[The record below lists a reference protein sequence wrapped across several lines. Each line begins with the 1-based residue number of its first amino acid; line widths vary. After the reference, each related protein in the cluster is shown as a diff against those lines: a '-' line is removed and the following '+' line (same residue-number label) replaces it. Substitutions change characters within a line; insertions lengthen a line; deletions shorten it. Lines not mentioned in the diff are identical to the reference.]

1 MNHNRLKHRPAWDR
15 VKSACISVL
24 LTLNIL
30 LLAVFGAV
38 KGYDAWCSYQ
48 TRIRMDS
55 LLAQRGILCGSSVYH
70 TLENCPQAYTLRT
83 DNGVQKALV
92 STLLTGTIAT
102 EAKGSTTV
110 WNGDNGTVEW
120 APSGA
125 VTGSMKIPT
134 VVEPQSAEQ
143 AADVVRGLL
152 KKAGI
157 TVRSDQITTEEDDTG
172 YIVTVSQEIKKTE
185 LTGCSLQ
192 FILAPGNNIT
202 MDGVWCTGTP
212 EPLTVRALKNYSAEH
227 VLFEFVSAQGAVGQI
242 ISVQPAYVLS
252 DKSGGR
258 FTTIPCWRFS
268 TDSGDFILNI
278 LTGDVV
284 ATADLG
290 IDTDTG
296 EDDSFQE
303 DMDTWDSGS
312 ADIDADNE
320 DTPWDAGADDADIP
334 WDFDADDG
342 ENSYT
347 DAAASTEDIWN
358 EDG

>member
-1 MNHNRLKHRPAWDR
+1 MKHIRLKHRPAWDR
-15 VKSACISVL
+15 VKSACIYVL
-24 LTLNIL
+24 LACNIV
-30 LLAVFGAV
+30 LLAVFGTV
-38 KGYDAWCSYQ
+38 KGYDAWRSHQ
-48 TRIRMDS
+48 TRSRMDS
-55 LLAQRGILCGSSVYH
+55 LLAQQGILCGSSVYH

-83 DNGVQKALV
+83 DNSMQKALV
-92 STLLTGTIAT
+92 RTLLTGTVTT
-102 EAKGSTTV
+102 EAKGSTTA

-125 VTGSMKIPT
+125 ITASVKLSA

-143 AADVVRGLL
+143 AADVVKDLL

-157 TVRSDQITTEEDDTG
+157 SVRSDQITAEDDDSG
-172 YIVTVSQEIKKTE
+172 YIVTVWQEIKGTE
-185 LTGCSLQ
+185 LVGCSLQ
-192 FILAPGNNIT
+192 FIFAPGNVIT
-202 MDGVWCTGTP
+202 VDGIWCAGTP
-212 EPLTVRALKNYSAEH
+212 EPLQVRALENYSAQQ

-258 FTTIPCWRFS
+258 FATIPCWRFS

-296 EDDSFQE
+296 EDDGVQE

-312 ADIDADNE
+312 TDIDADNE
-320 DTPWDAGADDADIP
+320 DAQWDSWTDESDTA
-334 WDFDADDG
+334 WDSDADDG
-342 ENSYT
+342 DSGY
-347 DAAASTEDIWN
+347 DAAANTEDIWN
-358 EDG
+358 VDG